1 MSGQDPIMYDY
12 QTLQTAF
19 QTVKQFGQ
27 QVNKLGTA
35 LTNVHNELEEHCSGD
50 ESGVGAVIA
59 GAAKDVTGVAGK
71 VFTEGGR
78 VLAEMGTRGKTNG
91 ERTQNTDQTIADTL
105 NKINDGLNGGGT
117 SGSSNGEGDRGI
129 TQTGGGT
136 GTGTGSQTGTGATT
150 GVGEDGGSGGQSAE
164 GNDECT
170 QDGEPVDV
178 VSGQLLTSAADVQLP
193 GTLALV
199 LRRAYAS
206 GYQGGRL
213 FGPGW
218 SSTLDQRVEVDDD
231 GIHFYGDDAQILHY
245 AVPTLPGQR
254 VLPAAGEH
262 WLLTWDRAS
271 DTIRVHDPR
280 SGWTREFAGGAARKA
295 DRHDTRPIK
304 AITDRHG
311 NRIEFHHDRDGLP
324 SEVRHTGG
332 YRVAVD
338 TVHTADGFRIEALRL
353 LGRDS
358 AMPGTKLIDYGYDP
372 YGRLTALTDSSDV
385 PFIYEYDAAD
395 RISAWIDRN
404 GYRYEYSYDQT
415 GRVLT
420 GHGEDGYLSATFAY
434 DLEKRVTTVTDS
446 TGRKTRYHYDAH
458 RHVVAIEDP
467 LGRHS
472 TNTLD
477 QHGRLLARTDAL
489 GGTTRFELTES
500 GDPRRIERPDGTV
513 VTIDYDERGNPTRVV
528 RPDASVW
535 QYTYD
540 ATGNLLTVTDPLGAT
555 FSRTY
560 DDRGT
565 LTSVA
570 DPFGRSYQYETDA
583 AGLVTGVIDPAG
595 VHVASITRDAFGRVA
610 THADAMGGLTR
621 NGWTTEGLPT
631 WREYPDG
638 SRETW
643 EHDPEGNLASHV
655 APSGAVTHYTA
666 GPFGIVL
673 TRRGGDS
680 GLLAFE
686 YDTELRLTAVVNALG
701 QRWSYE
707 FDAVGNVSAETDF
720 CGRTVRYRSDATGR
734 LVHRVNGAGQAVWF
748 ERDLMGRVVRRVS
761 EDSSVEFGYDSVGR
775 ITRAIA
781 DDWVLDYVRDPMGRV
796 VAESSDGRHTAYTYD
811 KAGRLTSRTTPSGI
825 TSTWTYDAAGHA
837 SGLRA
842 LEHSITFDYDVA
854 GRETTRHL
862 GDHAALTQSWD
873 AAHRLTGQS
882 LWKFNGAHE
891 APGEAGYT
899 ALQQRTYAYRAGGQ
913 LTAVHDLL
921 RGSRTYELDAAGRV
935 TTVNAAAWTER
946 YVYDEVGNLSS
957 ADRPHSGGSPEVT
970 GAPGG
975 RWEYQ
980 GSRATRAG
988 HVHYDYDGQGR
999 ITRILRRTLSG
1010 QRREWRLGWNAED
1023 RLTTVHG
1030 PDGRWLYRYDALGRR
1045 TAKMRQ
1051 LEDGTSAV
1059 EHTYFSWDGTRL
1071 AEQSVTTGSDDGPI
1085 TQTWD
1090 YEPGGYTPIAQY
1102 ETTFDPSRQEID
1114 RRFYAI
1120 ITDLVGT
1127 PQELVNA
1134 DGEIA
1139 WLVTTDLWGAVVS
1152 RSEAQIDC
1160 PLRSPGQYHDAE
1172 TDWYYNYFR
1181 YYAPESGRY
1190 ATADP
1195 LGLAPAPDPYAYVD
1209 NPLTSF
1215 DPLGLAR
1222 KCANGQKAT
1231 DLRKAPG
1238 VATGGED
1245 LPEVDGK
1252 WLRGSK
1258 GNGGRIPGQIADQL
1272 RGQNFTSFDDFRQSF
1287 WTAVG
1292 NDPDLAGQF
1301 TPSNQSN
1308 MKGGNAPSTA
1318 EDQQYQGQKRYVL
1331 HHVTPIWAGGG
1342 VYDMDNLV
1350 IVTPRYHAEILDPT
1364 YHYNR

>member
-970 GAPGG
+970 GAPGVVG
-975 RWEYQ
+975 SIKAAARPARDMSIMTTTAKDV
-980 GSRATRAG
+980 SRAYCAAPCRGSAENG
-988 HVHYDYDGQGR
+988 AWVGM
-999 ITRILRRTLSG
+999 RRTGLPRCTDPTAGGSTGTTRWVGEPPRCGSWKTAPALSNTLISAG
-1010 QRREWRLGWNAED
+1010 TEHAWPNNPSPPAPTTAQLHRPGTTNPADTRRSPNTRQPSTPRGRRSTGGSTRSSPTWSALHRNSSMPMGRSPGLSRPIFGARSCPDPRPRSTVRSARPASTTMRRRTGTTTTSATTLQSPAGTPQPIRSASPPRRTRTHTSTTPSPLSILSASHANARTARR
-1023 RLTTVHG
+1023 RLTC
-1030 PDGRWLYRYDALGRR
+1030 
-1045 TAKMRQ
+1045 AKPQ
-1051 LEDGTSAV
+1051 V
-1059 EHTYFSWDGTRL
+1059 
-1071 AEQSVTTGSDDGPI
+1071 
-1085 TQTWD
+1085 
-1090 YEPGGYTPIAQY
+1090 
-1102 ETTFDPSRQEID
+1102 SRQEARTC
-1114 RRFYAI
+1114 RRSTANGCAAVKA
-1120 ITDLVGT
+1120 TAAASRVRSRTSCAARTSPASTTSARVSGPQSATT
-1127 PQELVNA
+1127 P
-1134 DGEIA
+1134 I
-1139 WLVTTDLWGAVVS
+1139 
-1152 RSEAQIDC
+1152 
-1160 PLRSPGQYHDAE
+1160 SPGSSPRQ
-1172 TDWYYNYFR
+1172 T
-1181 YYAPESGRY
+1181 
-1190 ATADP
+1190 
-1195 LGLAPAPDPYAYVD
+1195 
-1209 NPLTSF
+1209 NPT
-1215 DPLGLAR
+1215 
-1222 KCANGQKAT
+1222 
-1231 DLRKAPG
+1231 
-1238 VATGGED
+1238 
-1245 LPEVDGK
+1245 
-1252 WLRGSK
+1252 
-1258 GNGGRIPGQIADQL
+1258 
-1272 RGQNFTSFDDFRQSF
+1272 
-1287 WTAVG
+1287 
-1292 NDPDLAGQF
+1292 
-1301 TPSNQSN
+1301 
-1308 MKGGNAPSTA
+1308 
-1318 EDQQYQGQKRYVL
+1318 
-1331 HHVTPIWAGGG
+1331 
-1342 VYDMDNLV
+1342 
-1350 IVTPRYHAEILDPT
+1350 
-1364 YHYNR
+1364 